1 MVKNPSAN
9 AGDNRV
15 VQFLAWEDPLEEG
28 TTTHSSSL
36 SWRLPLTGEVGGLQ
50 SIELQ
55 TGRHE

>member
-15 VQFLAWEDPLEEG
+15 VRFLAWEDPLEEG

-36 SWRLPLTGEVGGLQ
+36 SWRLPWIGEVGGLQ
-50 SIELQ
+50 SVELQ